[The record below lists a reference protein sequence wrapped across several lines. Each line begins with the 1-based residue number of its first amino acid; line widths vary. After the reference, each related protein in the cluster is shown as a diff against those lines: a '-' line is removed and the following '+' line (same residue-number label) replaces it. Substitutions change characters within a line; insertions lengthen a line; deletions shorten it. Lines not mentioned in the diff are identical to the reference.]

1 MGIPCIF
8 DKEKEQ
14 WVKFDENYSNRTND
28 DNDDE
33 ETVKTPVKN
42 NEPLKKVEPL
52 QLDIPEYND
61 DDDDLPF

>member
-14 WVKFDENYSNRTND
+14 WVKFNENYSNRTND
-28 DNDDE
+28 DDE
-33 ETVKTPVKN
+33 EENVKTPLKN
-42 NEPLKKVEPL
+42 NEPIKKVEPL
-52 QLDIPEYND
+52 QLDIPENNDD